1 MKTVAFVLLAGVSL
15 SALRNESN
23 SHAQATHGRKAFETK
38 EYAQAAKHFAKAQ
51 EVAPSTLN
59 AFNLGTAQIAE
70 GRREEGS
77 ATLAR
82 ALEDPNLTADAYF
95 NRGNSALA
103 AKALDHAVADY
114 VQALRANPSHT
125 AAKRNLEIAL
135 ARRESEQRQ
144 SRSQQN
150 QQQQKQNQP
159 QQPQQPNGAKP
170 QAGQMDADALL
181 RSVQQQEQEELRRM
195 KARAASEGPIGW

>member
-1 MKTVAFVLLAGVSL
+1 MKIGALVLVAAISL

-23 SHAQATHGRKAFETK
+23 SHAQSAHGRKAFEAK
-38 EYAQAAKHFAKAQ
+38 EYARAAKHFAKAQ
-51 EVAPSTLN
+51 ETAPSTLS

-77 ATLAR
+77 ATLAK

-114 VQALRANPSHT
+114 MQALRANPSHV

-144 SRSQQN
+144 SRSQQ

-195 KARAASEGPIGW
+195 KARTASEGPIGW